1 MMCIG
6 WRSKASCYEGM
17 QPQPCPANPWFWAL
31 LALVGLDL
39 WRSKG
44 KKA

>member
-17 QPQPCPANPWFWAL
+17 QPQSCPANPWFWAL